1 MIILGIRRV
10 QIIDPRAS
18 SSHRGGNKLFIELL
32 LLENVLRGILVHRL
46 KISGD
51 DAQRDDVVLL
61 ALV

>member
-1 MIILGIRRV
+1 VVILGIRRV

-18 SSHRGGNKLFIELL
+18 SSHRGGGKLSTELL

-46 KISGD
+46 EVSGD